1 MGYFLDMHLS
11 AAAPA
16 NQDDAPPASLEHSAS
31 GQVQLSRYLLV
42 LVLPTLAFM
51 LIAIPWTRYARTAPG
66 KWMMP
71 AMDFRY
77 SLRNVDADVVIFGDS
92 TGLVALDPSVM
103 QPELHLSVVN
113 LSSLGSIFNVQLDD
127 MLEHYLRYNKAPRL
141 IIVSLSPWNLR
152 QEPVTPEDSF
162 EGIVMLVRHG
172 TWPEIFHFM
181 AAHPNVTLH
190 FEFQVL
196 QSLFTSFRHRDP
208 SLHQELVEH
217 RGFAPID
224 PPALEHPCKLPK
236 PYTDPATPEG
246 LAFHFYKKYSSPQTR
261 VLVYMAP
268 VPDCEGSEQFLR
280 PPPNAAWLVP
290 SAIVPAAEMCED
302 GMHMEASASASNS
315 HIADE
320 EIEKYL
326 AASGNSLH

>member
-1 MGYFLDMHLS
+1 MHLS
-11 AAAPA
+11 AAALA
-16 NQDDAPPASLEHSAS
+16 NQEDVARAAGEHPAFSHLR
-31 GQVQLSRYLLV
+31 LSRYLLV
-42 LVLPTLAFM
+42 LLLPTLAFM
-51 LIAIPWTRYARTAPG
+51 LIAIPWTRYVRTAPG

-77 SLRNVDADVVIFGDS
+77 SLQNVNADVVIFGDS
-92 TGLVALDPSVM
+92 SGLVALDPSVM

-127 MLEHYLRYNKAPRL
+127 MLEHYLRYNKPPKL

-172 TWPEIFHFM
+172 TWPEIFHFA
-181 AAHPNVTLH
+181 AAHPVVTLH

-196 QSLFTSFRHRDP
+196 QSLFASFRHRDP
-208 SLHQELVEH
+208 TLHQELVEH
-217 RGFAPID
+217 RGFAPIN
-224 PPALEHPCKLPK
+224 PPALQHPCTILKA
-236 PYTDPATPEG
+236 YTDPEIPEG
-246 LAFHFYKKYSSPQTR
+246 LAFHFYKKFSSPETK

-268 VPDCEGSEQFLR
+268 VPDCQGSEQFLR
-280 PPPNAAWLVP
+280 PHPHAAWLVP
-290 SAIVPAAEMCED
+290 SSVVPAAEMCED
-302 GMHMEASASASNS
+302 GTHLEASASTSNS
-315 HIADE
+315 HIADQ

-326 AASGNSLH
+326 AASGNSLP